1 MIKIKCRTGCLRN
14 YGMSV
19 SKWAFIHE
27 IGVHLHE
34 IYEIGLNFWMNRA
47 SEMVL
52 KYWFS
57 FLMASCFSFFGS
69 KPQPCF
75 RNFQTYHWPY
85 LFLPTKLWY
94 SFYVWKYYMFLNI
107 IIGYWIKTRNW
118 NYVFKFSVVK
128 LFYYFIISLSSSTVQ
143 THVKRV
149 ESSRIKVEAKELLS
163 LPVRNLYLINKSALN
178 SIEHVSVSFQSQ
190 TAPAFTAPALSDSY
204 S

>member
-1 MIKIKCRTGCLRN
+1 MRN
-14 YGMSV
+14 GFKVLIQFSYGQLF
-19 SKWAFIHE
+19 FI
-27 IGVHLHE
+27 
-34 IYEIGLNFWMNRA
+34 FW
-47 SEMVL
+47 
-52 KYWFS
+52 FH
-57 FLMASCFSFFGS
+57 S

-75 RNFQTYHWPY
+75 RNFQLALNLPLTISLP
-85 LFLPTKLWY
+85 FLVAPFEPNCDIL
-94 SFYVWKYYMFLNI
+94 SMFGNI

-178 SIEHVSVSFQSQ
+178 SIERVSVSSKSNCTSIYLLTIRLVLINMQ
-190 TAPAFTAPALSDSY
+190 TKLLATMHIAIFRSVSFSHCPWCF
-204 S
+204 

>member
-57 FLMASCFSFFGS
+57 FIMASCFSFFGS

-75 RNFQTYHWPY
+75 RNFQLALNLPLTISLP
-85 LFLPTKLWY
+85 FLVAPFEPNCDIL
-94 SFYVWKYYMFLNI
+94 SMFGNI

-143 THVKRV
+143 THVKRA
-149 ESSRIKVEAKELLS
+149 E
-163 LPVRNLYLINKSALN
+163 
-178 SIEHVSVSFQSQ
+178 
-190 TAPAFTAPALSDSY
+190 
-204 S
+204 